1 MHQGTGL
8 VELQRR
14 TQVDGVGTGQAL
26 GPLLR
31 GAQDRAADSPQ
42 DGPHALAATQ
52 DAPGGLEQ
60 LRGGLPQVLPAQVAV
75 LQDLGQAVL
84 DGGTDTAQGR
94 RQRTHDCQSSPSSG
108 VRTGGDASVG
118 GFTAARRR
126 VRTR

>member
-1 MHQGTGL
+1 MVPGEDAVCCGQAPARVGAVHEIVMDQGTGL

-14 TQVDGVGTGQAL
+14 TQVDGVGTGQVL
-26 GPLLR
+26 GSLLR

-42 DGPHALAATQ
+42 NGPHALAATQ
-52 DAPGGLEQ
+52 DTPGGLEQ

-94 RQRTHDCQSSPSSG
+94 RQRTHDCPE
-108 VRTGGDASVG
+108 
-118 GFTAARRR
+118 
-126 VRTR
+126 